1 MYSTSVS
8 TASVDIGNGGGE
20 GIPALNMLEKDG
32 ELCPLHAEA
41 APIELVVNGGER
53 IQDAVKLAGELDAF
67 VLKTAVS
74 VYFSGCG
81 WVVEV
86 AGFFNEGVETSIPA
100 GEDGEEPQSCCLG
113 NGGLSI
119 VRPEEKLCD
128 VGGFPRLPP
137 NSSTCPFLTN
147 LIHSRTTIQP
157 PPIGTVV
164 VTCPSLCSKPLGT
177 LNWAQSS
184 LQLSVVL
191 CLLLVDSLELLN
203 FLLGFGDLLSIL
215 GRSLMYSGCK
225 PIGCGT
231 DGGIEC
237 RVKGEDCLSQCWRD
251 RQVVV
256 TGEVN
261 EAGDGP
267 MVAV

>member
-1 MYSTSVS
+1 MALVTFK
-8 TASVDIGNGGGE
+8 AIGN
-20 GIPALNMLEKDG
+20 
-32 ELCPLHAEA
+32 AE
-41 APIELVVNGGER
+41 
-53 IQDAVKLAGELDAF
+53 
-67 VLKTAVS
+67 
-74 VYFSGCG
+74 
-81 WVVEV
+81 EV
-86 AGFFNEGVETSIPA
+86 
-100 GEDGEEPQSCCLG
+100 
-113 NGGLSI
+113 
-119 VRPEEKLCD
+119 
-128 VGGFPRLPP
+128 
-137 NSSTCPFLTN
+137 
-147 LIHSRTTIQP
+147 
-157 PPIGTVV
+157 
-164 VTCPSLCSKPLGT
+164 
-177 LNWAQSS
+177 QSS
-184 LQLSVVL
+184 SQLLVVL